1 MGEAAMQRAQQFDE
15 ARLGRALRTAI
26 ARAQSATRR

>member
-1 MGEAAMQRAQQFDE
+1 MQRAQQFDE

-26 ARAQSATRR
+26 SRAQSAARR